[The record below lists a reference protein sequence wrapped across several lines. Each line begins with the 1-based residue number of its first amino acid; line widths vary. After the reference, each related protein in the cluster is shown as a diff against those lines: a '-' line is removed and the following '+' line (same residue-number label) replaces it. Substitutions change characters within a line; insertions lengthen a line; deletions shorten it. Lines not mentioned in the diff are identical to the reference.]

1 VWHELTE
8 IAAEIHRFSY
18 HDCMVVRVHKVG
30 DEFTFVLPPQAAEEL
45 HLVDGAAI
53 DIRPAEAPADPIRYA
68 TVNEALEVH
77 RKLERRYGPAYRELA
92 K

>member
-1 VWHELTE
+1 
-8 IAAEIHRFSY
+8 
-18 HDCMVVRVHKVG
+18 MVVRIHKSG

-53 DIRPAEAPADPIRYA
+53 EIRPAEVARDGVRYA
-68 TVNEALEVH
+68 TVEEALDIH
-77 RKLERRYGPAYRELA
+77 RKLETRYAPAYRELA